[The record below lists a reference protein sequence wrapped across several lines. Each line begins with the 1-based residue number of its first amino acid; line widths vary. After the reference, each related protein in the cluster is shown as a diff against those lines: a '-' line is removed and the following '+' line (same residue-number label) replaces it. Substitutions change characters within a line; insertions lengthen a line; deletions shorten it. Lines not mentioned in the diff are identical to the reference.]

1 MEYIVNKP
9 LRDFEFWG
17 GAKDRVQQL
26 TPEELDMLDSELES
40 LWEGAPSDTQINDLF
55 WFDFERAA
63 DLISLQ
69 VDEDDNIIREEEE

>member
-17 GAKDRVQQL
+17 GAKDRAQQL
-26 TPEELDMLDSELES
+26 EPDELDLLEDELEYFF
-40 LWEGAPSDTQINDLF
+40 EDIPTDTQINDLF

-63 DLISLQ
+63 SLIALQ
-69 VDEDDNIIREEEE
+69 VDEDENIIREED